1 MKKFTRNLYFI
12 GLLFFTQTI
21 LLAQPGS
28 GGDGDG
34 GNEGNDPAPAP
45 INTYLVILAL
55 LGLGYAFYKFYT
67 YRKSN
72 LVK

>member
-12 GLLFFTQTI
+12 GLLFFMQVA
-21 LLAQPGS
+21 LYAQGEDDDN
-28 GGDGDG
+28 GGL
-34 GNEGNDPAPAP
+34 NNNDPAPAP